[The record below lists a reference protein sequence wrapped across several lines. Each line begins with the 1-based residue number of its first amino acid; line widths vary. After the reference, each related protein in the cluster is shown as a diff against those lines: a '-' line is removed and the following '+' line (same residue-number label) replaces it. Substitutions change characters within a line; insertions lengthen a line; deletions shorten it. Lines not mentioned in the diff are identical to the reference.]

1 LPTPGRSSNESTR
14 ARFPASTPTQA
25 EATLKTAQGTI
36 GDVRPLIEDLR
47 RLAAKLDAQADPL
60 LASIRSTSDTARATM
75 ERAQLTLGS
84 ADRTLG
90 SVDQTLEQGSPLGFE
105 LFQTMKELRAAAQA
119 LRSLAEYLERVPDA
133 PVYGV
138 RRPSGGAK

>member
-1 LPTPGRSSNESTR
+1 M
-14 ARFPASTPTQA
+14 
-25 EATLKTAQGTI
+25 
-36 GDVRPLIEDLR
+36 R

-60 LASIRSTSDTARATM
+60 LTSIRSTSDAARTTI

-84 ADRTLG
+84 VDRTL
-90 SVDQTLEQGSPLGFE
+90 EQESPLGFE
-105 LFQTMKELRAAAQA
+105 LFQMMKEFRAAAQA

-138 RRPSGGAK
+138 RRPPGDAK